1 MLDSASFGLLS
12 FPPRAL
18 RAILLR
24 AAPPS
29 THPPSMRYFLGVGE
43 GAIYRLVVSHS
54 EGAVHLLQRRLL

>member
-18 RAILLR
+18 RAILLQ
-24 AAPPS
+24 AAPLP
-29 THPPSMRYFLGVGE
+29 MRYLLGVGD

>member
-18 RAILLR
+18 RAILLQ
-24 AAPPS
+24 AAP
-29 THPPSMRYFLGVGE
+29 PPSMRYLLGVGD